1 MHLSWIWQQYIKEG
15 NGLFVAEPMFK
26 KKILIEINHLCKE
39 GDALEVEH
47 YTWYPALSVPLQSSS
62 NK

>member
-1 MHLSWIWQQYIKEG
+1 MSDK
-15 NGLFVAEPMFK
+15 
-26 KKILIEINHLCKE
+26 KE